1 MVRDDVSAMSDDRP
15 TDVLGALPRTRPHR
29 RSPKRAAPA
38 PGTAPAAAPGPAK
51 PAKTTSKGAATPSSA
66 AKRKPPAARPR
77 TRKAGSEPIR
87 QPAQPAGTPSQPRAN
102 RVPVPPSGTE
112 IVGTAVHAAAELAE
126 IGLTAGARALRNALS
141 RLPRP

>member
-1 MVRDDVSAMSDDRP
+1 VRDDVVAMSDDRP

-29 RSPKRAAPA
+29 RSAKRAAPA
-38 PGTAPAAAPGPAK
+38 AMASTPAKVQGEPTAPAKRAAPPKAK
-51 PAKTTSKGAATPSSA
+51 PT
-66 AKRKPPAARPR
+66 AARAR
-77 TRKAGSEPIR
+77 ARKRGPDPIR

-112 IVGTAVHAAAELAE
+112 ILGTAVHAAAELAE
-126 IGLTAGARALRNALS
+126 IGLTAGARALRNAIS